1 MKKNLKRLEHTK
13 YERKLQQLTLP
24 MDKEIVIPT
33 DDPVRLASAQLEE
46 LDYRE
51 LYRAYSSQGRKSAF

>member
-1 MKKNLKRLEHTK
+1 MTQNEKLLEHNK
-13 YERKLQQLTLP
+13 FERKNQQLTLP
-24 MDKEIVIPT
+24 MDMEITIPQ

-51 LYRAYSSQGRKSAF
+51 LYRAYSL